1 MVLQMFIEALE
12 EFAKLAIGFEII
24 VMIVHPGEN
33 DTSDVFA
40 QGEVGV
46 LIEDMK

>member
-1 MVLQMFIEALE
+1 MFIEVLE
-12 EFAKLAIGFEII
+12 ELAEFAVRFEII
-24 VMIVHPGEN
+24 VVVVHPGEN

-46 LIEDMK
+46 LVEHVE